1 MEQWSTA
8 VLRLIQKLNNFLRPG
23 SSKLSCH
30 PFLVDGVQVGY
41 ISPQI
46 SSYLSSYSDVFYMV
60 KSNDGEIV
68 QMTLNPKIKT
78 FLDRTEK
85 VAEVMMELRQ
95 RDAFSTLRGWRDEM
109 YPVMASFD
117 SKPCFM
123 MERSAACLLGVL
135 QYGVHVNGYFTDQSG
150 KVYMWLARRSPS
162 KQTWPSKL
170 DQIVAGGI
178 VCGEQIQ
185 EALIRECAE
194 EASISE
200 ELAKT
205 ACPAGSVS
213 YFFEDERGL
222 FPEIQFVYDLKLPE
236 TFQPI
241 NSDGEVAEFYCW
253 PIDKVKDEIATD
265 DFKPN
270 CALVVLDFLIRN
282 GFVSPDNE
290 PHYVDFVC
298 GLHSTLY

>member
-1 MEQWSTA
+1 MAQWSTA

-23 SSKLSCH
+23 SSKISCQ

-41 ISPQI
+41 ISPKI
-46 SSYLSSYSDVFYMV
+46 SSSLSSYSDVFCMV

-78 FLDRTEK
+78 FLERTER

-95 RDAFSTLRGWRDEM
+95 KDAFSTLRGWRDEM

-135 QYGVHVNGYFTDQSG
+135 QYGVHVNGYFIDQSE
-150 KVYMWLARRSPS
+150 KVFMWLARRSPS

-178 VCGEQIQ
+178 ACGEQIQ

>member
-23 SSKLSCH
+23 SSKLSCQ

-46 SSYLSSYSDVFYMV
+46 SSYLSSYSDVFCMV

-78 FLDRTEK
+78 FLERTEK
-85 VAEVMMELRQ
+85 VAEVMIELRQ
-95 RDAFSTLRGWRDEM
+95 KDAFSTLRGWRDEM

-150 KVYMWLARRSPS
+150 KVFMWLARRSPS

>member
-1 MEQWSTA
+1 MAQWSTA

-23 SSKLSCH
+23 SSKISCQ

-46 SSYLSSYSDVFYMV
+46 SSSLSSYSDVFCMV

-78 FLDRTEK
+78 FLERTER

-95 RDAFSTLRGWRDEM
+95 KDAFSTLRGWRDEM

-150 KVYMWLARRSPS
+150 KVFMWLARRSPS

-178 VCGEQIQ
+178 ACGEQIQ

>member
-1 MEQWSTA
+1 
-8 VLRLIQKLNNFLRPG
+8 
-23 SSKLSCH
+23 
-30 PFLVDGVQVGY
+30 
-41 ISPQI
+41 
-46 SSYLSSYSDVFYMV
+46 
-60 KSNDGEIV
+60 
-68 QMTLNPKIKT
+68 
-78 FLDRTEK
+78 
-85 VAEVMMELRQ
+85 
-95 RDAFSTLRGWRDEM
+95 
-109 YPVMASFD
+109 
-117 SKPCFM
+117 
-123 MERSAACLLGVL
+123 
-135 QYGVHVNGYFTDQSG
+135 
-150 KVYMWLARRSPS
+150 MWLARRSPS

-170 DQIVAGGI
+170 DQLVAGGI

-270 CALVVLDFLIRN
+270 CGLVVLDFLIRN